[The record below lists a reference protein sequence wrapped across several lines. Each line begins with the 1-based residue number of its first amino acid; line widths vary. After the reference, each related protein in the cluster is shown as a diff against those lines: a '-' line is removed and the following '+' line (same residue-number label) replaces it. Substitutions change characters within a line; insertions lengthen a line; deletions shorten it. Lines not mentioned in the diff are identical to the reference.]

1 MFLAIKNDLRWLVV
15 LLLEYIRFFLHEN
28 RGQQSTLL
36 LGLVQRSKQAVAE
49 FETLLFAGGLGLLT
63 RFWQFLKLNFLGYR
77 VVYNIL
83 ELLNWLL
90 HL

>member
-1 MFLAIKNDLRWLVV
+1 
-15 LLLEYIRFFLHEN
+15 
-28 RGQQSTLL
+28 

-83 ELLNWLL
+83 ELLN
-90 HL
+90 